1 MFLLNHVR
9 AGTGSRGPPPLA
21 VGDFEAKINCLGRI
35 WFRERVYPRYQE
47 RDRAGCGGKI

>member
-21 VGDFEAKINCLGRI
+21 LGDVEAKINCLGRI
-35 WFRERVYPRYQE
+35 WFRERGLSAVSGTGPGRVW
-47 RDRAGCGGKI
+47 R